1 MLKNLFKKIVD
12 FVKDIFVDNSGKEY
26 RIIYD
31 DNYSHEDFANYLG
44 GADYD
49 GDDIAID
56 STVLSKI
63 TEADIKEA
71 LKLNNNEYVIIRG
84 RRR

>member
-1 MLKNLFKKIVD
+1 MLKNLFKKIVN
-12 FVKDIFVDNSGKEY
+12 FVKDLFADNSGKEI

-31 DNYSHEDFANYLG
+31 DNHSHEDFANYLG

-63 TEADIKEA
+63 TEADIKET
-71 LKLNNNEYVIIRG
+71 LKFNNNEYIIIRG
-84 RRR
+84 RR